1 MRWLASGVGCR
12 LFTSMAKP
20 GFLPQFLAGIF
31 AFAALT
37 CGALSPDVLAFSRK
51 GPEAAQSQ
59 TALADHQI
67 WVMRSDGAQSCSTK
81 SGQSL
86 EGGAADLKNAK
97 VRVLDSHKGGDGKLH
112 AQMCGAPTGSM
123 NAYLIPKDDLPQAV
137 ALGYIQA
144 K

>member
-1 MRWLASGVGCR
+1 MKRFAP
-12 LFTSMAKP
+12 LF
-20 GFLPQFLAGIF
+20 IF
-31 AFAALT
+31 AGLILT
-37 CGALSPDVLAFSRK
+37 SGAFSANAHAFSRK
-51 GPEAAQSQ
+51 AADTDPAQS
-59 TALADHQI
+59 LAANQVWI
-67 WVMRSDGAQSCSTK
+67 QRADGAQSCSTK

-86 EGGAADLKNAK
+86 EDGATDLKNAK